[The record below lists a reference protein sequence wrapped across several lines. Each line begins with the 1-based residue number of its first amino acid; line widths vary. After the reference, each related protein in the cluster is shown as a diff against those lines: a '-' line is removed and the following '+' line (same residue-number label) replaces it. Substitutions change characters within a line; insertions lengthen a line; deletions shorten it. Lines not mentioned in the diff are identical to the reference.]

1 MGKIEKRKGG
11 YKILFI
17 GDIVARYGRR
27 LTEEVLPEL
36 KKELGVDFTIANGE
50 NITTGH
56 GLTKKA
62 VDEMLKAGIDF
73 FTTGNHV
80 WRKEE
85 YLTELQKKKTPVI
98 RPANYLSGTPG
109 RGYEIVK
116 TDFGKILIVN
126 LLGTEGISSY
136 SGKHGKGYEI
146 ESPFWTIDRILAET
160 KKAKPKAIIVDIH
173 AEWTSE
179 KVALGHYLDGKVT
192 AVFGTHTHIPTAD
205 NRILPGGTAY
215 VTDVGMTGPL
225 NSVLGIKTDII
236 IDRFKAGLPQR
247 FEVASGDGILNAILL
262 TIDEKGK
269 AQSIERI
276 DREIKKN

>member
-1 MGKIEKRKGG
+1 MSESKKKKGEI
-11 YKILFI
+11 KILFI
-17 GDIVARYGRR
+17 ADIVARHGRR
-27 LTEEVLPEL
+27 VVADLLPDLIIE
-36 KKELGVDFTIANGE
+36 KNVDYVIANGE

-62 VDEMLKAGIDF
+62 VDEVLATGVNF

-85 YLTELQKKKTPVI
+85 YIEELEKKETPVI
-98 RPANYLSGTPG
+98 RPANYLAGTPG

-116 TDFGKILIVN
+116 APFGKLLIVN
-126 LLGTEGISSY
+126 LLGTEGISPY
-136 SGKHGKGYEI
+136 SGRHGKSYEI

-160 KKAKPKAIIVDIH
+160 KKEKPLLTLVDIH

-179 KVALGHYLDGKVT
+179 KVAMGHYLDGKVT
-192 AVFGTHTHIPTAD
+192 AVIGTHTHVPTAD
-205 NRILPGGTAY
+205 NRILHGGTAY
-215 VTDVGMTGPL
+215 VTDAGMTGPL

-247 FEVASGDGILNAILL
+247 FEVASGDGIMNAILL
-262 TIDEKGK
+262 TTDESGK
-269 AQSIERI
+269 AISIERI
-276 DREIKKN
+276 DREITR

>member
-1 MGKIEKRKGG
+1 MSESKKKKGEI
-11 YKILFI
+11 KILFI
-17 GDIVARYGRR
+17 ADIVARHGRR
-27 LTEEVLPEL
+27 VVADLLPDLIIE
-36 KKELGVDFTIANGE
+36 KNVDYVIANGE

-62 VDEMLKAGIDF
+62 VDEVLATGVNF

-85 YLTELQKKKTPVI
+85 YIEELEKKETPVI
-98 RPANYLSGTPG
+98 RPANYLAGTPG

-116 TDFGKILIVN
+116 APFGKLLIVN
-126 LLGTEGISSY
+126 LLGTEGISPY
-136 SGKHGKGYEI
+136 SGRHGKSYEI

-160 KKAKPKAIIVDIH
+160 KKEKPLLTLVDIH

-179 KVALGHYLDGKVT
+179 KVAMGHYLDGKVT
-192 AVFGTHTHIPTAD
+192 AVIGTHTHVPTAD

-215 VTDVGMTGPL
+215 VTDAGMTGPL

-247 FEVASGDGILNAILL
+247 FEVASGDGIMNAILL
-262 TIDEKGK
+262 TTDESGK
-269 AQSIERI
+269 AISIERI
-276 DREIKKN
+276 DREITR